1 MTMTIE
7 QNNIQGE
14 YIARFPNTVDMYSFD
29 ELEGMELDAAI
40 EKLKM
45 ALDNDKPL
53 TNAELYPTTPVGA
66 FT

>member
-7 QNNIQGE
+7 QNNIQAE

-29 ELEGMELDAAI
+29 DLEGLELDVAI

-45 ALDNDKPL
+45 ALDNDEPL
-53 TNAELYPTTPVGA
+53 TDAELYPTTPVGA